1 MIRRILTGMRTT
13 GRLHLGHYVG
23 ALQNWLELQN
33 EYESYFLLAD
43 IQALSTHFDRVEGLD
58 SRQVVIMAFSGSNP
72 QASSFV
78 LQSKVLNIT
87 N

>member
-43 IQALSTHFDRVEGLD
+43 IQALSTHFDRVEGLED
-58 SRQVVIMAFSGSNP
+58 SVRQVVIDWLSVGLNP

-78 LQSKVLNIT
+78 LQSKVP
-87 N
+87 